1 MGIRTGQ
8 QYIDSLRDGRVI
20 HAGGERVT
28 DVTAT
33 PAFRGVIDTIAAL
46 YDAQHQAPHR
56 EVLTFTPDGATA
68 AVSATYF
75 PARTQAQA
83 ERLLACFRARA
94 DLTYGLMGRL
104 SDFMSAWCMDQ
115 IESLTFVG
123 RGEAAAKARWYRDH
137 VRDNDLAITHT
148 LIDPQTD
155 RGNDAAPD
163 ETVRVVARRS
173 DGIVVRGARL
183 LSTLAPVA
191 NELIVGPYQPRMPGE
206 EDKCLLFSLPMNAKG
221 LTILCREPYHA
232 NRSVFDRPLTSRFD
246 EGDAVLLFDDVFV
259 PDERVILAGDLEA
272 FNNLIP
278 FYPGYTTMQAVARS
292 TAKLRFLTGVAAL
305 AARVTGRDKLPRYR
319 EILGELVCHLNV
331 AEGIER
337 ATTYDIAERL
347 AAYADGRPLGVDT
360 LQCAG
365 RSQPRVG
372 SSAVIAFFPMVNKAA
387 YDAIRVIGG
396 SGPITFTEQD
406 FDDPTLKPLL
416 ERLMIGPGIPARE
429 RLQAMKLIWDITGE
443 QFGARQAL
451 YERHYSGDPI
461 KNMLMMSHS
470 PKYAESEALV
480 FRLLGWEYNNGKPAF
495 GNLG

>member
-8 QYIDSLRDGRVI
+8 QYIDSLRDGRAL
-20 HAGGERVT
+20 HAGGNRVA
-28 DVTAT
+28 DVTT
-33 PAFRGVIDTIAAL
+33 SPAFRGVIDTIAAL
-46 YDAQHQAPHR
+46 YDAQHTADQR
-56 EVLTFTPDGATA
+56 ETLTFVPAGAA
-68 AVSATYF
+68 APVSATYLS
-75 PARTQAQA
+75 ARTQAQA
-83 ERLLACFRARA
+83 EQLLACFRARA

-115 IESLTFVG
+115 IEALTFMC
-123 RGEAAAKARWYRDH
+123 RQAEAEKARWYRDF
-137 VRDNDLAITHT
+137 VRDHDLAITHT

-155 RGNDAAPD
+155 RSKDAAPD
-163 ETVRVVARRS
+163 ETVHLVERRR

-191 NELIVGPYQPRMPGE
+191 NEVLVGPYQPRLPGE
-206 EDKCLLFSLPMNAKG
+206 EDKCLLFSLPMNSPG
-221 LTILCREPYHA
+221 LTIVCREPYSD
-232 NRSVFDRPLTSRFD
+232 NRSVFDRPLTSRYD
-246 EGDAVLLFDDVFV
+246 EGDAVLLFDNVFV
-259 PDERVILAGDLEA
+259 PDERVILAGDLHA

-278 FYPGYTTMQAVARS
+278 LYPGYTTMQAVARS

-337 ATTYDIAERL
+337 ACTFDIVERL
-347 AAYADGRPLGVDT
+347 TAYGVGQPVGIDG
-360 LQCAG
+360 LQSMG
-365 RSQPRVG
+365 RTQPRVG
-372 SSAVIAFFPMVNKAA
+372 TSAVVAFFPMVNKAA

-406 FDDPTLKPLL
+406 FEDPALKPLL
-416 ERLMIGPGIPARE
+416 EQLMIGPGVPAKM

-461 KNMLMMSHS
+461 KNMVMMSHS
-470 PKYAESEALV
+470 PKYDEAEALV
-480 FRLLGWEYNNGKPAF
+480 FRLLGWELADGSLRLKD
-495 GNLG
+495 GG

>member
-1 MGIRTGQ
+1 MSIRTGQ

-20 HAGGERVT
+20 HAGGQRVD

-33 PAFRGVIDTIAAL
+33 PAFRGVINTIAAL
-46 YDAQHQAPHR
+46 YDAQHDPR
-56 EVLTFTPDGATA
+56 YRDVLTFTPSGASA

-75 PARTQAQA
+75 PARTQSEA

-115 IESLTFVG
+115 VESLAFMG
-123 RGEAAAKARWYRDH
+123 RGAAAEKARWYRDF

-155 RGNDAAPD
+155 RSKDSAPD
-163 ETVRVVARRS
+163 ETVRVVERRA

-191 NELIVGPYQPRMPGE
+191 NELVLGPYQPRQPGE
-206 EDKCLLFSLPMNAKG
+206 DDKCLLFSLPMNSPG
-221 LTILCREPYHA
+221 LTILCREPYSEG
-232 NRSVFDRPLTSRFD
+232 RSAFDRPLTSRFD

-292 TAKLRFLTGVAAL
+292 TAKLRFLTGVAAVT
-305 AARVTGRDKLPRYR
+305 ARVTGRDKLPRYR
-319 EILGELVCHLNV
+319 ELLGELVCHLNV

-337 ATTYDIAERL
+337 ACTYDIAERL
-347 AAYADGRPLGVDT
+347 AAYADGQPLGIDH
-360 LQCAG
+360 LQCMG
-365 RSQPRVG
+365 RTQPRVG
-372 SSAVIAFFPMVNKAA
+372 TSAVIAFFPMVNKAA

-396 SGPITFTEQD
+396 SGPIAFTEQD
-406 FDDPTLKPLL
+406 FEDPALKPML
-416 ERLMIGPGIPARE
+416 ERLMVGPGIPARQ

-470 PKYAESEALV
+470 PKYSEAEALV
-480 FRLLGWEYNNGKPAF
+480 FRLLEWNVEGGAPRF
-495 GNLG
+495 DG

>member
-20 HAGGERVT
+20 HAGGRRVP

-33 PAFRGVIDTIAAL
+33 PAFRGVVDTIAAL
-46 YDAQHQAPHR
+46 YDAQYDARHR
-56 EVLTFTPDGATA
+56 DVLTFTPAGASTP
-68 AVSATYF
+68 VSATYY
-75 PARTQAQA
+75 PARTQSEA

-115 IESLTFVG
+115 VESLTFMG
-123 RGEAAAKARWYRDH
+123 RGAAAEKARWYRDF

-155 RGNDAAPD
+155 RSKDAAPD
-163 ETVRVVARRS
+163 ETVRIVERRA

-191 NELIVGPYQPRMPGE
+191 NELVLGPYQPRQPGE
-206 EDKCLLFSLPMNAKG
+206 EDKCLLFSLPLNTPG
-221 LTILCREPYHA
+221 LTILCREPYSEG
-232 NRSVFDRPLTSRFD
+232 RSEFDRPLTSRFD

-319 EILGELVCHLNV
+319 ELLGELVCHLNV

-337 ATTYDIAERL
+337 ACTYDITERL
-347 AAYADGRPLGVDT
+347 AAYADGLPIGIDH
-360 LQCAG
+360 LQSMG
-365 RSQPRVG
+365 RTQPRVG
-372 SSAVIAFFPMVNKAA
+372 TSAVIAFFPMVNKAA

-406 FDDPTLKPLL
+406 FEDPALKPLL
-416 ERLMIGPGIPARE
+416 ERLMIGPGVPARQ

-461 KNMLMMSHS
+461 KNMLMMSYS
-470 PKYAESEALV
+470 PKYAEAEALV
-480 FRLLGWEYNNGKPAF
+480 FRLLGWNAEGGALRF
-495 GNLG
+495 DG